1 MIDFEWDP
9 GKAAANESK
18 HGVTFSEAA
27 TAFGDP
33 LSLTIFD
40 PDHSESEDRFLLLG
54 ESTFGNLIVVSHTD
68 RNGTIRIISA
78 RQADRRE
85 RLQYESKH

>member
-9 GKAAANESK
+9 GKAAANKSK
-18 HGVTFSEAA
+18 HGVTFAEAA

-54 ESTFGNLIVVSHTD
+54 ESTFGNLIVVNHTN